1 MGCHT
6 CYGYFIFF
14 VMLYSYFILVCLW
27 CRRTVGRA
35 VGRSMYGHVIT
46 KFFRMGRL
54 LYFLTHGAPLA
65 RFARESSAQ
74 IVLPRELA
82 VKIKWKTCLLVLLT
96 LIRIANMLSS
106 RAERLNLRIPSWHSS
121 RDLS

>member
-1 MGCHT
+1 MP
-6 CYGYFIFF
+6 
-14 VMLYSYFILVCLW
+14 LV
-27 CRRTVGRA
+27 RTDGRA
-35 VGRSMYGHVIT
+35 GGRSVGVRSRDYQ
-46 KFFRMGRL
+46 FFRMGRL
-54 LYFLTHGAPLA
+54 LHFLTHGAPLA

-106 RAERLNLRIPSWHSS
+106 RGKRLNIRIPSWHSS
-121 RDLS
+121 KDRG

>member
-1 MGCHT
+1 
-6 CYGYFIFF
+6 
-14 VMLYSYFILVCLW
+14 
-27 CRRTVGRA
+27 
-35 VGRSMYGHVIT
+35 MYGHVIT

-106 RAERLNLRIPSWHSS
+106 RAERLNLRIPSWHTLHEKL
-121 RDLS
+121 DLLTFTHEQI

>member
-1 MGCHT
+1 MP
-6 CYGYFIFF
+6 
-14 VMLYSYFILVCLW
+14 LVQ
-27 CRRTVGRA
+27 TDGRA
-35 VGRSMYGHVIT
+35 GGRSVDVRSRDYQI
-46 KFFRMGRL
+46 FRMGRL